1 MPPLTKTATTRSVRT
16 ADYLLH
22 TPESFVRTPMPG
34 LVNGTA
40 IVHACPELGARFLWF
55 TLELAPGG
63 TITASAHNRFFF
75 MLEGSATLSQHGGET
90 PLLPGNYAYG
100 TALAAMALTATSAA
114 RCVVIDKVYES
125 LPDVHE
131 EVSAFVRAED
141 FFPSTPLS
149 GDPDVMVR
157 TLMPPDMQFD
167 FAVNTMTYTPGAA
180 LPQVEIHYM
189 EHGCLML
196 EGEGLYL
203 LGDRW
208 HPVQAG
214 DFIWMAPY
222 CPQQFA
228 ATGGVPAKYLIYKNF
243 NRIPAL

>member
-16 ADYLLH
+16 ASYLLH

-34 LVNGTA
+34 LVGGSA

-55 TLELAPGG
+55 TVDLAPGG
-63 TITASAHNRFFF
+63 TLAASMHNRFFF
-75 MLEGSATLSQHGGET
+75 MLEGSATLSQHGTET
-90 PLLPGNYAYG
+90 PLSPGNYAYA
-100 TALAAMALTATSAA
+100 TRPAAMALTATSAV
-114 RCVVIDKVYES
+114 RCVVIDKTYEP
-125 LPDVHE
+125 LPDVLE
-131 EVSAFVRAED
+131 DLPAFVRAED
-141 FFPSTPLS
+141 LSISTPLG

-157 TLMPPDMQFD
+157 TLMPPDLQFD
-167 FAVNTMTYTPGAA
+167 FAVNTMTYAPGAA
-180 LPQVEIHYM
+180 LPQVEVHYM

-208 HPVQAG
+208 HPVEAG

-228 ATGGVPAKYLIYKNF
+228 ATGSKPAKYLIYKNF
-243 NRIPAL
+243 NRVPAL